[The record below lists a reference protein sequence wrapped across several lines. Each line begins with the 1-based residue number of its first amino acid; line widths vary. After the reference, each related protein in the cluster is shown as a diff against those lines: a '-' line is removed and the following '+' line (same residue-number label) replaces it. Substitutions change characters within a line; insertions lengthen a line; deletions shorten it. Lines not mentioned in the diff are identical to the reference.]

1 MTIPCSAPARATH
14 DAYDLDRFV
23 HDVETVLDRR
33 PSVPVTIKEV
43 SSLLGR
49 LVADG
54 SWLPDKYRTPIADSY
69 ARYMLH
75 RDRTNRFVV
84 LSLVWLPGQA
94 TPIHDHSAWGAMGIM
109 ENALEEVAY
118 ERLDDGSR
126 EGFAELRETRGRM
139 VGAGSVS
146 YVLPPYEEVHRIA
159 NPTDRPSLSVHVYG
173 RDLDEVNVFDM
184 ATKKV
189 SPMRIKYYS
198 PVSSACDFI
207 I

>member
-1 MTIPCSAPARATH
+1 MTTSCSVPARPSSEG
-14 DAYDLDRFV
+14 YGLDQFV
-23 HDVETVLDRR
+23 RDVEAILDRR

-43 SSLLGR
+43 SSLVGQ
-49 LVADG
+49 LVRDG
-54 SWLPDKYRTPIADSY
+54 AWLPAQFRTPIADRY

-94 TPIHDHSAWGAMGIM
+94 TPIHDHRAWGVMGIV

-126 EGFAELRETRGRM
+126 EGYAELRETRGRM

-159 NPTDRPSLSVHVYG
+159 NPTDKPSLSVHVYG
-173 RDLDEVNVFDM
+173 RDLDEVNVFDL
-184 ATKKV
+184 TTRKV
-189 SPMRIKYYS
+189 SPMRIKYYG
-198 PVSSACDFI
+198 PVSAACDFI

>member
-1 MTIPCSAPARATH
+1 MTTSCSAPTRPS
-14 DAYDLDRFV
+14 YDLAQFV
-23 HDVETVLDRR
+23 HDVEGILDQR

-43 SSLLGR
+43 STLVGR
-49 LVADG
+49 LVSDER
-54 SWLPDKYRTPIADSY
+54 WLPQQYRSPIQDSY

-94 TPIHDHSAWGAMGIM
+94 TPIHDHSAWGVMGIM
-109 ENALEEVAY
+109 ENALEEVVY

-126 EGFAELRETRGRM
+126 EGYAELRETHGRM

-159 NPTDRPSLSVHVYG
+159 NPTERPSLSVHVYG

-184 ATKKV
+184 VTKKV

>member
-1 MTIPCSAPARATH
+1 MTAPRSAPSA
-14 DAYDLDRFV
+14 AYDLDHFV
-23 HDVETVLDRR
+23 HDVEALLDRR

-43 SSLLGR
+43 SSLVGR
-49 LVADG
+49 LVSDDR
-54 SWLPDKYRTPIADSY
+54 WLPERYRTPVADSY
-69 ARYMLH
+69 ARYLLH

-94 TPIHDHSAWGAMGIM
+94 TPIHDHSAWGVMGIM
-109 ENALEEVAY
+109 ANAVEEVAY

-126 EGFAELRETRGRM
+126 PGYADLRETRGRM

-159 NPTDRPSLSVHVYG
+159 NPTDTATLSVHVYG
-173 RDLDEVNVFDM
+173 RDLDEVNVFDPIGKRV
-184 ATKKV
+184 T
-189 SPMRIKYYS
+189 PMRIKYYD